1 MTRTIRLAARQAL
14 LEQRSFWRSAEY
26 ALFTFAFPL
35 MILLL
40 IGAANVGSH
49 LPGTDIKN
57 TTVFVPGILAFG
69 VIVAAYVNLGS
80 KVAVLRHDGV
90 LKRIRTTPLPSGAY
104 IGGLLVST
112 VVTAIFITA
121 ATGLI
126 GWLAF
131 GAVPRPG
138 ELLALAGG
146 LVLGTVCFATLGLA
160 ISSVITSAE
169 SAGPVAYASFLPI
182 AIVSGVFDPT
192 FSGLPGWLS
201 RLVAAFP
208 VNALAQ
214 VLQNAYA
221 ARPFSAWD
229 LANLGLWTT
238 AGAALAVWRFRWH
251 SYTGTRRGYSI
262 RSAMGVPSSTVRDT
276 VHSRSCDFRTASG
289 SSALALSP
297 CSPPGNLIR
306 KVTMMSVRRLPPSS
320 RTLSASTTISNFSGS
335 ARREVRM
342 STSTA
347 VSRQSRR
354 AAGRP
359 G

>member
-1 MTRTIRLAARQAL
+1 MTRTVHLAVRQAL

-40 IGAANVGSH
+40 IGAANAGSH

-112 VVTAIFITA
+112 VATVTFITA
-121 ATGLI
+121 ATGMI

-146 LVLGTVCFATLGLA
+146 LILGTVCFATLGLA

-182 AIVSGVFDPT
+182 AIISGVFDPT
-192 FSGLPGWLS
+192 FSGLPNWLS
-201 RLVAAFP
+201 RLVATFP
-208 VNALAQ
+208 VKALAADAAERLRGAPLRGLGPRQ
-214 VLQNAYA
+214 PGPLDGRRRRLRRLAIPLAQLMAQ
-221 ARPFSAWD
+221 ARPRPSSQA
-229 LANLGLWTT
+229 
-238 AGAALAVWRFRWH
+238 
-251 SYTGTRRGYSI
+251 YSI

-276 VHSRSCDFRTASG
+276 VHSRSCDFRTA
-289 SSALALSP
+289 
-297 CSPPGNLIR
+297 
-306 KVTMMSVRRLPPSS
+306 
-320 RTLSASTTISNFSGS
+320 FWQ
-335 ARREVRM
+335 E
-342 STSTA
+342 
-347 VSRQSRR
+347 
-354 AAGRP
+354 RP
-359 G
+359 GLVAILAVGEPDPEGHHDVAEVVTRLVADLVRIDEDLELLRFGPA

>member
-1 MTRTIRLAARQAL
+1 VTRSVRLAARQAL

-40 IGAANVGSH
+40 IGAANVGSR

-80 KVAVLRHDGV
+80 KMAVLRHDGV

-104 IGGLLVST
+104 LGGLLVST
-112 VVTAIFITA
+112 IATAILIAA

-126 GWLAF
+126 GALAF

-138 ELLALAGG
+138 GLLELAGG
-146 LVLGTVCFATLGLA
+146 LLLGIVCFASLGLA

-182 AIVSGVFDPT
+182 AIISGVFDPT

-201 RLVAAFP
+201 HLVAAFP
-208 VNALAQ
+208 VKPLAQ
-214 VLQNAYA
+214 ILENAYA
-221 ARPFSAWD
+221 VRPFSPWD
-229 LANLGLWTT
+229 LVILGLWTA
-238 AGAALAVWRFRWH
+238 AGASFAAWRFRWH
-251 SYTGTRRGYSI
+251 S
-262 RSAMGVPSSTVRDT
+262 
-276 VHSRSCDFRTASG
+276 
-289 SSALALSP
+289 
-297 CSPPGNLIR
+297 
-306 KVTMMSVRRLPPSS
+306 
-320 RTLSASTTISNFSGS
+320 
-335 ARREVRM
+335 
-342 STSTA
+342 
-347 VSRQSRR
+347 
-354 AAGRP
+354 
-359 G
+359 

>member
-40 IGAANVGSH
+40 IGAANAGSH
-49 LPGTDIKN
+49 LPGTDIKR

-112 VVTAIFITA
+112 VATVIFITA

-131 GAVPRPG
+131 GAAPRPG
-138 ELLALAGG
+138 ELLALAAG

-169 SAGPVAYASFLPI
+169 SAGPSRTPASC
-182 AIVSGVFDPT
+182 
-192 FSGLPGWLS
+192 
-201 RLVAAFP
+201 R
-208 VNALAQ
+208 
-214 VLQNAYA
+214 
-221 ARPFSAWD
+221 
-229 LANLGLWTT
+229 
-238 AGAALAVWRFRWH
+238 
-251 SYTGTRRGYSI
+251 
-262 RSAMGVPSSTVRDT
+262 
-276 VHSRSCDFRTASG
+276 SRSSRA
-289 SSALALSP
+289 
-297 CSPPGNLIR
+297 CSI
-306 KVTMMSVRRLPPSS
+306 PPSAGCRTGCRGWWTCS
-320 RTLSASTTISNFSGS
+320 R
-335 ARREVRM
+335 
-342 STSTA
+342 
-347 VSRQSRR
+347 SRR
-354 AAGRP
+354 SPRCCRTPTRCGPSRP
-359 G
+359 GTWPT

>member
-1 MTRTIRLAARQAL
+1 VTRTIRLAARQAL

-49 LPGTDIKN
+49 LPGTRIAN

-90 LKRIRTTPLPSGAY
+90 LKRIRTTPLPPAAY
-104 IGGLLVST
+104 IGGLLAST
-112 VVTAIFITA
+112 VATVILIAA

-131 GAVPRPG
+131 GAVPRAGQVP
-138 ELLALAGG
+138 ALAGA
-146 LVLGTVCFATLGLA
+146 LVLGTVCFAVLGLS

-182 AIVSGVFDPT
+182 AIISGVFDPT

-208 VNALAQ
+208 VKSLAE
-214 VLQNAYA
+214 VLQNTYA
-221 ARPFSAWD
+221 VRPFPAWD
-229 LANLGLWTT
+229 LVNLGLWTAAGT
-238 AGAALAVWRFRWH
+238 AFAVWRFRWH
-251 SYTGTRRGYSI
+251 S
-262 RSAMGVPSSTVRDT
+262 
-276 VHSRSCDFRTASG
+276 
-289 SSALALSP
+289 
-297 CSPPGNLIR
+297 
-306 KVTMMSVRRLPPSS
+306 
-320 RTLSASTTISNFSGS
+320 
-335 ARREVRM
+335 
-342 STSTA
+342 
-347 VSRQSRR
+347 
-354 AAGRP
+354 
-359 G
+359 